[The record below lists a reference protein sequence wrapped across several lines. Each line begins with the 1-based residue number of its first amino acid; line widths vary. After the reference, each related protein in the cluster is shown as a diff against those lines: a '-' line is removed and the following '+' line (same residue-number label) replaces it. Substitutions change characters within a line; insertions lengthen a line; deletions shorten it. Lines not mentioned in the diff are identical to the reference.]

1 MKIKFEMHSFQF
13 HYFLLFFFFFK
24 QDVFLAWVCII
35 KNFIHLRMYILSND
49 LPDDSKHL
57 LQLIGPFNEP
67 TNSVF
72 GIV

>member
-1 MKIKFEMHSFQF
+1 
-13 HYFLLFFFFFK
+13 
-24 QDVFLAWVCII
+24 
-35 KNFIHLRMYILSND
+35 MYILSHD

>member
-1 MKIKFEMHSFQF
+1 M
-13 HYFLLFFFFFK
+13 
-24 QDVFLAWVCII
+24 FLAWVCII
-35 KNFIHLRMYILSND
+35 KNFIHLRMYILSNY
-49 LPDDSKHL
+49 LLDDSKHL